1 MTMHKQPFPP
11 VKTEVFNDS
20 DTVCFCFG
28 YTKQAIEQDCLDHR
42 GRSTI
47 LERIVR
53 EKQSGGCHCAQSN
66 PKGR

>member
-1 MTMHKQPFPP
+1 MRNQPFSP
-11 VKTEVFNDS
+11 VQTVAFNDS

-28 YTKQAIEQDCLDHR
+28 YTKQAIEQDCLDHG

-53 EKQSGGCHCAQSN
+53 EKQRGGCHCAQTN

>member
-1 MTMHKQPFPP
+1 MHNQPFPP

-28 YTKQAIEQDCLDHR
+28 YTKQAIEQDCLDHE

-47 LERIVR
+47 LERIVQ
-53 EKQSGGCHCAQSN
+53 EKQSGGCHCAQTN

>member
-1 MTMHKQPFPP
+1 MHNQLFPP
-11 VKTEVFNDS
+11 AATETFNDS
-20 DTVCFCFG
+20 DTVCFRFG
-28 YTKQAIEQDCLDHR
+28 YTKRAIEQDCREHG

-53 EKQSGGCHCAQSN
+53 EKQSGGCHCSQTN